1 VTLDELAR
9 RGLIRPHRPERSEIR
24 LLVLA
29 AIRRCED
36 AENRAIHG
44 ETRLEQAYHAILSCA
59 LIGLRAKGYR
69 PARGA
74 GSHELTLQTLVETLQ
89 VDPHRLDYYQAL
101 RRQRHQGLY
110 EGFVG
115 LSPTDAEE
123 AVQEARTLLNE
134 TLDWLRD
141 HHPPL
146 APDDLGN
153 GLL

>member
-9 RGLIRPHRPERSEIR
+9 RGLIRRHRPERSEIR
-24 LLVLA
+24 SLALA
-29 AIRRCED
+29 ASHRCED
-36 AENRAIHG
+36 AENRSIHS

-74 GSHELTLQTLVETLQ
+74 GSHELTLQTLAETLGL
-89 VDPHRLDYYQAL
+89 DPHRLDYYQAL

-115 LSPTDAEE
+115 LPPAGVEE
-123 AVQEARTLLNE
+123 AVQEARHLLKE
-134 TLDWLRD
+134 TMAWLRD
-141 HHPPL
+141 HHPSF
-146 APDDLGN
+146 APDDPEN
-153 GLL
+153 GLV